1 MRRRRRQ
8 SRPRRS
14 HAGLERKVEGVGSLL
29 VSRPLGAGED
39 LVLGAVGDGRELVVA
54 RGRDQSLALL
64 IAQEACKDTHTLYS
78 RDELRGSFLPLTIEE
93 ACA

>member
-8 SRPRRS
+8 SRARRS
-14 HAGLERKVEGVGSLL
+14 HAGLEKKVEGVGSLL

-39 LVLGAVGDGRELVVA
+39 LVLGAVGDGRELVVT

-64 IAQEACKDTHTLYS
+64 IAQEACKDTHPFHS
-78 RDELRGSFLPLTIEE
+78 RDELRGP
-93 ACA
+93 C